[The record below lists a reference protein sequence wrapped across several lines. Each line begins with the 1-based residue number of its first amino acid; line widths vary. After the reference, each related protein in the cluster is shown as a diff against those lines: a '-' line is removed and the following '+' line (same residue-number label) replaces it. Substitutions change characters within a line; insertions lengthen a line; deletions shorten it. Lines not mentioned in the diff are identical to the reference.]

1 MISNRNKMRELK
13 GKHMWETVHHI
24 IDRIKSG
31 YLREMFQEALWMFR
45 YVKKYRYR
53 ILYYIVLGLVSTGMG
68 FCSSILMKHLID
80 AITSKESSRLLV
92 MFAFYIG
99 FLLGS
104 LLVNYASGLISAK
117 IRIRVENE
125 IRADIYHQIMEAD
138 WERIAA
144 FHSGEL
150 LNRLNG
156 DVTSVA
162 GCVLDWIPNLISR
175 VAQFAGALGIILYY
189 DPTMVLFAL
198 LGVPATMVMSRVL
211 LQKLRSFSRRTR
223 EVNGEMMSFNEE
235 SLQNI
240 QTIKSFGLT
249 ELYFRKMV
257 GAQKKYEDTSLAF
270 ARFSQK
276 NSVLMGLL
284 NQGVSLLCFGWCVYR
299 LWTGYITFGTMTMF
313 LTISSTLSASV
324 NSLISLVPAAVNA
337 TTSAGRLRE
346 VAGLPKEELSD
357 REAVEEF
364 LREHGEGGLAV
375 EAQDVDFSYQNGNLV
390 FRRASLRVAPGEI
403 GALVGPSGEGKT
415 TMIRILLSLMKP
427 EKGTLRLTAA
437 DGSSIPLSPAAR
449 TLFSYV
455 PQGNTMFSG
464 TIAENLRMVK
474 EDAKDE
480 ELIRALKTACA
491 YDFVEKLPEGIDS
504 RIGENGGGFSEGQS
518 QRLSIARALL
528 RDAPILLLDEATSA
542 LDVATERQLLK
553 NIMVRDPGKTC
564 IVTTHRPSVLGV
576 CSRVYRISDSQ
587 VTQVNEE
594 EIARMMQDF

>member
-1 MISNRNKMRELK
+1 
-13 GKHMWETVHHI
+13 MWKTVRHI
-24 IDRIKSG
+24 IDRVKSG
-31 YLREMFQEALWMFR
+31 YLKEMFLEARWMFR
-45 YVKKYRYR
+45 YVKKYRFR
-53 ILYYIVLGLVSTGMG
+53 ILYYIILGLVSTGMG

-80 AITSKESSRLLV
+80 AITLKQSSRLAI

-104 LLVNYASGLISAK
+104 LFVNYASGLISAR

-125 IRADIYHQIMEAD
+125 IRADIYHEIMEAD
-138 WERIAA
+138 WEQITA

-156 DVTSVA
+156 DVSSVSN
-162 GCVLDWIPNLISR
+162 CVLDWIPNLITR
-175 VAQFAGALGIILYY
+175 MAQFAGALGIILYY

-198 LGVPATMVMSRVL
+198 LGVPITMVLSKFL
-211 LQKLRSFSRRTR
+211 LEKLRTFSRKTR
-223 EVNGEMMSFNEE
+223 EVNGEVMSFNEE

-240 QTIKSFGLT
+240 QTIKCFGLT
-249 ELYFRKMV
+249 EFYLKKMV
-257 GAQKKYEDTSLAF
+257 DIQKKYEDTNLEF

-284 NQGVSLLCFGWCVYR
+284 NQGVSLLCFGWCIYR

-313 LTISSTLSASV
+313 LTISATLSSSV
-324 NSLISLVPAAVNA
+324 NSLISLVPTAVNA
-337 TTSAGRLRE
+337 TTSAGRLQE
-346 VAGLPKEELSD
+346 VAGLPKEELVD
-357 REAVEEF
+357 REQVERF
-364 LREHGEGGLAV
+364 LREHGEKGLTV
-375 EAQDVDFSYQNGNLV
+375 EAEGVDFSYQNGTLV
-390 FRRASLRVAPGEI
+390 FQNASIRVAPGEI

-415 TMIRILLSLMKP
+415 TMIRILLSLMKA
-427 EKGTLRLTAA
+427 EKGRLRLVAA
-437 DGSSIPLSPAAR
+437 DGQEIPLSPSTR
-449 TLFSYV
+449 PLFSYV

-474 EDAKDE
+474 EDADDE
-480 ELIRALKTACA
+480 ELFQVLRTACA
-491 YDFVEKLPEGIDS
+491 YDFVAKLPEGINS
-504 RIGENGGGFSEGQS
+504 KVGEHGGGFSEGQS

-553 NIMVRDPGKTC
+553 NIMGRDPHKTC

-576 CSRVYRISDSQ
+576 CSRVYRISNSRVVQ
-587 VTQVNEE
+587 VTEE
-594 EIARMMQDF
+594 EVARMMQDF